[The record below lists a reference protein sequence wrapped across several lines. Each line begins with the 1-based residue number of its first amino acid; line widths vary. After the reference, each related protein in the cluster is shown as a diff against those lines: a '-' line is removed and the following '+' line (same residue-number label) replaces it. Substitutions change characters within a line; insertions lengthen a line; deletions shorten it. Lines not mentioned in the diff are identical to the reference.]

1 MGVATAEKR
10 TAKARTQAH
19 PANHAQQSPELLA
32 ATRESSIEESIRNL
46 VAVRAAQLNGCTFCP
61 NMHVKQAKMHGER
74 DCACTILQAGVTRP
88 CSPLV
93 SVQPWRGRKS

>member
-46 VAVRAAQLNGCTFCP
+46 VAVRAAQLNGCTFC
-61 NMHVKQAKMHGER
+61 R
-74 DCACTILQAGVTRP
+74 ICTSSRP
-88 CSPLV
+88 RCMV
-93 SVQPWRGRKS
+93 SATVPVPFCRLA